1 MAERDFLGSLVEEK
15 MEDKDNYSAM
25 LNYFDSRYGSDSEST
40 NYANVIKSMKR
51 LHNVSSLVDTY
62 NKVLRKLLIFAYGS
76 EEYISE
82 LWVEYG
88 LTCDY
93 QWVWEDLKS
102 FLNDQIKR
110 VFDETEY
117 SDNLALECITNLR
130 KGSNDATLRKYIV
143 SKSSEEVNAALKQ
156 IEACE
161 MTVHEAPKHMSQFNI
176 ETNDYREYKPKYIRD
191 IKYLIKN
198 GYHRGYD
205 DVYYEIKSKIS
216 YIPDTKTLVYIIL
229 SCIVLVPIIML
240 LMEYAF
246 LGIFGLVCILAL
258 IKMIK

>member
-1 MAERDFLGSLVEEK
+1 MVERGVLCSL
-15 MEDKDNYSAM
+15 DKKKVINNCNYSAM
-25 LNYFDSRYGSDSEST
+25 LNYFDSRYGGDSEST
-40 NYANVIKSMKR
+40 NYADVIKSMKEQ
-51 LHNVSSLVDTY
+51 HKVSSLVDTY
-62 NKVLRKLLIFAYGS
+62 NKVLQKLLIFAYGS

-88 LTCDY
+88 LTCDH
-93 QWVWEDLKS
+93 QWVWNDLKS
-102 FLNDQIKR
+102 YLNDQIKR
-110 VFDETEY
+110 VFDEADY
-117 SDNLALECITNLR
+117 SDDLALECITNLR
-130 KGSNDATLRKYIV
+130 EGLNNAALRKYIA
-143 SKSSEEVNAALKQ
+143 SKSSEEVNASLKQ